1 MSPQQPVPVSPSLTL
16 SPEAERLSRPAR
28 PLDERAL
35 MLSALALV
43 IGGIAGLVA
52 EALTILIATVT
63 NLSFYGRLSMARTS
77 PADNHLGLLVIIPP
91 VVGGV
96 IVGIMA
102 RFGSKAIRGHGI
114 PEAMEQIV
122 LNKSKIPARVALLKP
137 LSAAIAIG
145 TGGPF
150 GAEGPI
156 IATGGAFGSL
166 IGQSIAITAIER
178 RTLLAAGAAAGMSA
192 TFGSPVAAVLLA
204 LEFLLYELRA
214 RSIIPV
220 ALAATVATAVRWSF
234 HGSAPVF
241 EMHNLAQPGGA
252 AIAGYIAIGAFT
264 GLLAIG
270 VTQLLYGIE
279 DAFEHLPVHW
289 MWWPAIGAVAVGV
302 IGWINP
308 HTLGVGYDN
317 ITNILSGT
325 LTWQFLAALAFWK
338 FLSWVISLA
347 SGTSGGTLA
356 PLFTVGGAVGALVGT
371 AAAHFIPSAGF
382 DPRVAA
388 LVGMASMF
396 AGASHTLLT
405 WVVFAFETTRQPL
418 GLLPILGG
426 AAAAY
431 LVAGLGMRDS
441 IMTQKISRRG
451 VPLSMGPEV
460 DFLRMQTVRQ
470 WASARVVSLAADS
483 TIAAAR
489 AAVATVKH
497 QGFPVIDAEQRLVG
511 VITRRELDGPDVD
524 ANAPVRSLL
533 TRTPVVAF
541 EDASL
546 REAAD
551 IMVDQ
556 GVGRLPVVTRDNPT
570 RVAGIL
576 TRSDLL
582 RAHAPRLEDDSRR
595 EPSLLRWKKEG
606 REPSV

>member
-1 MSPQQPVPVSPSLTL
+1 MNPPPTVPVAPSLTL
-16 SPEAERLSRPAR
+16 SPEAARLSRPAR
-28 PLDERAL
+28 PLDQRAL
-35 MLSALALV
+35 MMSGLAV
-43 IGGIAGLVA
+43 IIGGLAGLVA
-52 EALTILIATVT
+52 EGLTLLIWFVT
-63 NLSFYGRLSMARTS
+63 NFSFYGRLSIDHLS
-77 PADNHLGLLVIIPP
+77 PADNHLGLFVIIPP
-91 VVGGV
+91 VIGGV
-96 IVGIMA
+96 IVGLMA
-102 RFGSKAIRGHGI
+102 KYGSKAIRGHGI

-122 LNKSKIPARVALLKP
+122 LNKSRIPARVALLKP

-178 RTLLAAGAAAGMSA
+178 RTLLAAGAAAGMAA
-192 TFGSPVAAVLLA
+192 TFGAPVAAVLLA

-220 ALAATVATAVRWSF
+220 ALASTVATAVRWSF

-241 EMHNLAQPGGA
+241 AMPNLAQPDGV
-252 AIAGYIAIGAFT
+252 AIVGYIALGAFS
-264 GLLAIG
+264 GFLAIG
-270 VTQLLYGIE
+270 VTQMLYGIE
-279 DAFEHLPVHW
+279 DAFEELPIHW
-289 MWWPAIGAVAVGV
+289 MWWPAMGAVVVGIV
-302 IGWINP
+302 GWISP

-317 ITNILSGT
+317 ITDILSGK
-325 LTWQFLAALAFWK
+325 LTWQVMAALAFWK
-338 FLSWVISLA
+338 FISWVISLA

-356 PLFTVGGAVGALVGT
+356 PMFTIGGAVGAVVGT
-371 AAAHFIPSAGF
+371 AAAHFFPSAGF
-382 DPRVAA
+382 DPRIAA

-451 VPLSMGPEV
+451 VPLVMGPEV
-460 DFLRMQTVRQ
+460 DFLRIQTVRQ
-470 WASARVVSLAADS
+470 WATSPVVTLPADM

-489 AAVATVKH
+489 KSLARAKH
-497 QGFPVIDAEQRLVG
+497 QGFPVVDADQQMVG
-511 VITRRELDGPDVD
+511 VITRREIEEPGLDE
-524 ANAPVRSLL
+524 NSPVRSLL
-533 TRTPVVAF
+533 TRTPVVTF
-541 EDASL
+541 DDVSL

-556 GVGRLPVVTRDNPT
+556 GVGRLPVVTRDEPT
-570 RVAGIL
+570 KVAGII
-576 TRSDLL
+576 TRSDLM
-582 RAHAPRLEDDSRR
+582 RAHEPRLEDAYHL
-595 EPSLLRWKKEG
+595 EPSRLRRKG
-606 REPSV
+606 

>member
-1 MSPQQPVPVSPSLTL
+1 MSTPSPVPVAPSLTI
-16 SPEAERLSRPAR
+16 SPEAARLSRPAR
-28 PLDERAL
+28 PLDQRAL
-35 MLSALALV
+35 MMSGLAV
-43 IGGIAGLVA
+43 IIGGIAGLVA
-52 EALTILIATVT
+52 EGLTLLIYAVT
-63 NLSFYGRLSMARTS
+63 NLSFYGRLSMEHTS
-77 PADNHLGLLVIIPP
+77 PAGNHLGFWVVIPP
-91 VVGGV
+91 VVGGL
-96 IVGIMA
+96 IVGVMA

-122 LNKSKIPARVALLKP
+122 LNKSRIPARVALLKP

-156 IATGGAFGSL
+156 IATGGALGSL

-178 RTLLAAGAAAGMSA
+178 RTLLAAGAAAGMAA
-192 TFGSPVAAVLLA
+192 TFGAPVAAVLLA

-220 ALAATVATAVRWSF
+220 ALASTVATAVRWSF
-234 HGSAPVF
+234 HGSEPVF
-241 EMHNLAQPGGA
+241 AMLNLAQPGGA
-252 AIAGYIAIGAFT
+252 AIAGYIALGAFT
-264 GLLAIG
+264 GFVAIG
-270 VTQLLYGIE
+270 VTRLLYAVE
-279 DAFEHLPVHW
+279 DGFEELPIHW
-289 MWWPAIGAVAVGV
+289 MWWPALGAVAVGV
-302 IGWINP
+302 IGWISP

-325 LTWQFLAALAFWK
+325 LTWQVLAALAFWK

-382 DPRVAA
+382 DPRIAA

-405 WVVFAFETTRQPL
+405 WVVFSFETTRQPL
-418 GLLPILGG
+418 SLLPILGG

-451 VPLSMGPEV
+451 VPLVMGPEV
-460 DFLRMQTVRQ
+460 DFLRIQTVRQ
-470 WASARVVSLAADS
+470 WATSPVVTIAADS

-489 AAVATVKH
+489 AALGRVKH
-497 QGFPVIDAEQRLVG
+497 QGFPVLDGEQRMVG
-511 VITRRELDGPDVD
+511 VITRREIEEPGLDES
-524 ANAPVRSLL
+524 ALVRSLL
-533 TRTPVVAF
+533 TRTPVATFDDV
-541 EDASL
+541 SL

-556 GVGRLPVVTRDNPT
+556 GVGRLPVVTKGEPT
-570 RVAGIL
+570 KVAGII

-582 RAHAPRLEDDSRR
+582 RAHGPRLEDANHR
-595 EPSLLRWKKEG
+595 EPSRFASRPKK
-606 REPSV
+606 SV